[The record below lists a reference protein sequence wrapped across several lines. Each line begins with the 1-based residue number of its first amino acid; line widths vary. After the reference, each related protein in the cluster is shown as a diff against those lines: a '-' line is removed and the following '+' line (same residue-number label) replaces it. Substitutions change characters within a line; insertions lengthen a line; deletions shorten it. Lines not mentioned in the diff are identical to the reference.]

1 MDAVVAGADRPGD
14 DNARVLAALRRSFL
28 LQLLILAL
36 ALIATTTVI
45 GLVSLWPDGSRRVDP
60 NARNRQATER
70 ATVDAV
76 RRVDCHAPGRFQCA
90 RVTVRLRSGPDKGE
104 QAQFTIGERPLTC
117 D

>member
-45 GLVSLWPDGSRRVDP
+45 GLVSLWPDGSRRAGPQPPAD
-60 NARNRQATER
+60 ARETR
-70 ATVDAV
+70 ATARRPSAPPSTPSDASTV
-76 RRVDCHAPGRFQCA
+76 TRPSASSAHA
-90 RVTVRLRSGPDKGE
+90 
-104 QAQFTIGERPLTC
+104 
-117 D
+117 